1 MVGDDAMNLIPIVN
15 GSIVLMILFIIAVL
29 VQVVRLLN
37 SVNNFVKDTHKEV
50 VPSLNKL
57 QTTIDEINSE
67 LARVDTIVQSV
78 QDVTEKVST
87 TTKVAQE
94 ALSSPLIKLAGFST
108 GIKKTLDSLMKLK
121 NR

>member
-1 MVGDDAMNLIPIVN
+1 MNLIPIVN